1 MRERDFLHEVCIS
14 ALCVSKKV
22 SFAGIVDSNGKLLL
36 GHEKKN
42 ADTKRRRLLCYIGNY
57 DNKVVICIYFKHLAP
72 MLNEIVKKHFFDM
85 KSNTSIYDSD
95 TADMEDAIRIC
106 ENNDFYVLDV
116 ASNIKLGFIPIT
128 ETADKFLCVYLESD
142 MVEMSNTSYHRI
154 IASINRCL

>member
-14 ALCVSKKV
+14 ALSVSKKV
-22 SFAGIVDSNGKLLL
+22 SFAGIVDTNGKLLL

-42 ADTKRRRLLCYIGNY
+42 ADTTRRRLLCYIGNY
-57 DNKVVICIYFKHLAP
+57 ENKVVVSIYFKHLAP
-72 MLNEIVKKHFFDM
+72 MLNEIVKKHFLDA
-85 KSNTSIYDSD
+85 KPNISICDRSTSDRG
-95 TADMEDAIRIC
+95 DAIPVYEIN
-106 ENNDFYVLDV
+106 EFYVLDV

-142 MVEMSNTSYHRI
+142 MVELSSYRKI

>member
-14 ALCVSKKV
+14 ALSVSKKV

-42 ADTKRRRLLCYIGNY
+42 ADTNRRRLLCYIGNY
-57 DNKVVICIYFKHLAP
+57 ENKLVVSIYLKHLAP
-72 MLNEIVKKHFFDM
+72 MLNEIEKKHFSDM
-85 KSNTSIYDSD
+85 KSNTSVYDNNIS
-95 TADMEDAIRIC
+95 DMEHAIRVYEIS
-106 ENNDFYVLDV
+106 EFYVLDV

-128 ETADKFLCVYLESD
+128 ETADKFLCVYVESD

-154 IASINRCL
+154 IASINRSL